1 MDDVKREVSNEGAN
15 RIRVFSAS
23 SSRRK
28 FIHSRSLV
36 LRLSYFFVFVGI
48 ATVTVTEAVQEKGD
62 AEVLVEVVL
71 EEEEDLEEVEE
82 GIVSRANN
90 QVKD

>member
-1 MDDVKREVSNEGAN
+1 M
-15 RIRVFSAS
+15 
-23 SSRRK
+23 
-28 FIHSRSLV
+28 
-36 LRLSYFFVFVGI
+36 
-48 ATVTVTEAVQEKGD
+48 TEAVQEKGD